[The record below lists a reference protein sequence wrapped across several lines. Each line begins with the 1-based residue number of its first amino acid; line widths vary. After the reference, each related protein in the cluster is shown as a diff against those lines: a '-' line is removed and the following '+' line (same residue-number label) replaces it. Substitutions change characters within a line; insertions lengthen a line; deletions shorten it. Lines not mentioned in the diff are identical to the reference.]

1 MPTLTA
7 PLLAPYTASPLPA
20 QSLTLITSVLGATSN
35 WLVLRILCDA
45 LSSGSSRGGE
55 EMEFGG
61 PGARR
66 GVRGVVIVSFLRAV
80 EFWRGE
86 TRKMGLDLARL
97 SREGRFAFVDGISE
111 FFLPI
116 QTCPDPVPGSSV
128 SSSSPSPVRVPPH
141 AVLPPRGPTSIS
153 PPTVTS
159 QQKNG
164 DIASRKLR
172 WSGTGNGAL
181 DALEQEIVSAIND
194 LRSD

>member
-1 MPTLTA
+1 M
-7 PLLAPYTASPLPA
+7 
-20 QSLTLITSVLGATSN
+20 
-35 WLVLRILCDA
+35 
-45 LSSGSSRGGE
+45 
-55 EMEFGG
+55 
-61 PGARR
+61 
-66 GVRGVVIVSFLRAV
+66 
-80 EFWRGE
+80 
-86 TRKMGLDLARL
+86 
-97 SREGRFAFVDGISE
+97 
-111 FFLPI
+111 
-116 QTCPDPVPGSSV
+116 

-194 LRSD
+194 LRSDDRASDEMPVDDDVLLVVDQPDLLLAATGPGMGVGAVEMGEFLLGLRQVR